1 MDQICALMDQ
11 KISHSYYCNYDT
23 IEIFIYVYFF
33 GVSVCVAGPVDGP
46 LNM

>member
-33 GVSVCVAGPVDGP
+33 GVSVCKEAVGVVGGV
-46 LNM
+46 